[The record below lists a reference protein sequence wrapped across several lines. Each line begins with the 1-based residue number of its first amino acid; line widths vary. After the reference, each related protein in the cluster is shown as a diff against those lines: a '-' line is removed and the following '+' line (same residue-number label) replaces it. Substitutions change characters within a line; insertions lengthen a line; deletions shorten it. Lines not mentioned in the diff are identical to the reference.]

1 MVTTVSIIGLSSGAI
16 QVTFTSLVS
25 LKRIIQYT
33 YQQYFFQPITVYTLM
48 NPFKYLYTTL
58 GEE

>member
-33 YQQYFFQPITVYTLM
+33 YQQYFFQPITVL
-48 NPFKYLYTTL
+48 
-58 GEE
+58 